1 MAKMR
6 HRIYPFAVT
15 LLLVVMPLYAA
26 EVMLLEGCTDHR
38 GRMVATEA
46 DYQQAVLVQTV
57 GTQGEPVIRHNPRV
71 LPQMI
76 PAVRQF
82 FFAYEC
88 ARNALGTAGTAGMA
102 ALTPAQAHQ
111 ADCVGLNTLLLG
123 GLMAYDE
130 LADLQQ
136 QLVFSDAEWAQLP
149 GPVRSIDLTT
159 CRSGGNVLK
168 LPLATP
174 PSGQQSA
181 WNACVHACGDRSWQ
195 CQKTCRGASCESCAA
210 AYSAC
215 NAVCGEV
222 PAK

>member
-1 MAKMR
+1 MR
-6 HRIYPFAVT
+6 HRIYPIAVT
-15 LLLVVMPLYAA
+15 LLVLVMPLHAA
-26 EVMLLEGCTDHR
+26 EVMMLEGCTDHR
-38 GRMVATEA
+38 GRTVATEA
-46 DYQQAVLVQTV
+46 DYQQRVLVQTV
-57 GTQGEPVIRHNPRV
+57 ETPAEPVIRHNPRV
-71 LPQMI
+71 LPQLS

-88 ARNALGTAGTAGMA
+88 ARNALGTAGTA

-123 GLMAYDE
+123 GLMARDE

-159 CRSGGNVLK
+159 CRQGGNVLK
-168 LPLATP
+168 LPVATP

-195 CQKTCRGASCESCAA
+195 CQKACRGASCDSCAA

-215 NAVCGEV
+215 QAACGEAS
-222 PAK
+222 AK